1 MKQLKALKAVY
12 SYFFPE
18 VRGIVNGGDRL
29 PTWLLLTTT
38 PNQHYLPNFDPP
50 LFVPGMPGGTV
61 DLDRIHDPVIDRI
74 IKAYKPLVPALD
86 GFQYRYPTAGSSEGL
101 FHLLA
106 ALKAGEMT
114 EETTCE
120 PPISVLEGEY
130 EGYGEY
136 ADTLDMGT
144 EFTEFSPKEALKCSP
159 EPNGRPR
166 VWFISNPSARNGM
179 IINNEFINELCD
191 KGHKV
196 ILDLAY
202 VGMTK
207 PYKFDVSHKNVIA
220 VVMSLSKPYGVFRF
234 RIGGFTFSRQPIDS
248 LFANKWFKDVPA
260 LLKAVELVERI
271 PPGSLYK
278 RYGDLQKLS
287 VDHMRYN
294 TGLPIR
300 RSDVFLLAW
309 MKGCSEKML
318 SPKQKKMVAEFKRG
332 DTNPYYRFCL
342 TPYFEEFERKGM
354 I

>member
-1 MKQLKALKAVY
+1 MKELKALKAVY

-18 VRGIVNGGDRL
+18 VRGIVNGGHSWDRL

-38 PNQHYLPNFDPP
+38 PNEHYLPEFNPP
-50 LFVPGMPGGTV
+50 LFVPGLPGGTV
-61 DLDRIHDPVIDRI
+61 DLDRIHEPVIDRI

-86 GFQYRYPTAGSSEGL
+86 KFQYRYPTAGSSEGI

-106 ALKAGEMT
+106 ALKSGNLL

-136 ADTLDMGT
+136 ADTLGMGSYFT
-144 EFTEFSPKEALKCSP
+144 EFTPKEALTCSP
-159 EPNGRPR
+159 TVNGIPR

-179 IINNEFINELCD
+179 IIDNAFIKKLCD
-191 KGHKV
+191 RGSKV
-196 ILDLAY
+196 VLDLAY

-207 PYKFDVSHKNVIA
+207 PYKFDVRHKNIIA

-234 RIGGFTFSRQPIDS
+234 RIGGFTFSREPIKS

-260 LLKAVELVERI
+260 LLTALKLVEEI

-278 RYGDLQKLS
+278 RYADLQRLT
-287 VDHMRYN
+287 VEHMREY
-294 TGLPIR
+294 GLPIR
-300 RSDVFLLAW
+300 RSDVFLLAR
-309 MKGCSEKML
+309 MKGCSEKVL

-332 DTNPYYRFCL
+332 DIYRFCL